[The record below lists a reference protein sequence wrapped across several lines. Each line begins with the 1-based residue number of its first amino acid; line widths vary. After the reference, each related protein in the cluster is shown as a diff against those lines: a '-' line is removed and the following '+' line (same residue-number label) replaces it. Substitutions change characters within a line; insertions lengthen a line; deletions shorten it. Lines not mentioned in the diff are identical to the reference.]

1 MSKPLDFFAG
11 FAFFEKRA
19 AETATLWRDRIECG
33 EKTIY
38 CEREFSFL
46 LQNRYILLLMKFS
59 SSKKEKKKQFESKK
73 KELTRKQLFVSCL
86 DKRHKLAFNSKGL

>member
-46 LQNRYILLLMKFS
+46 LQNRYYILLMKFS
-59 SSKKEKKKQFESKK
+59 FSKKEKKKKQFESKK
-73 KELTRKQLFVSCL
+73 KELT
-86 DKRHKLAFNSKGL
+86 AFCFLLG